1 MMILGVQSEIEME
14 EDVFR
19 VQGGSRVV
27 PGAGTVFFVT
37 FTIALAEKRIS
48 RKRVL
53 TPLIRKWV
61 LNGSSDRLNT
71 LLKSNSRESIM
82 LPR

>member
-1 MMILGVQSEIEME
+1 MMILGVQSEIETE
-14 EDVFR
+14 EDVIR

-27 PGAGTVFFVT
+27 PGVGTVFFVT
-37 FTIALAEKRIS
+37 PAIALAEKRIS

>member
-1 MMILGVQSEIEME
+1 MMILGVQSEIETE

-27 PGAGTVFFVT
+27 PGVGTVFFVT
-37 FTIALAEKRIS
+37 PAIALAEKRIS